1 MPERRR
7 INQNDR
13 SVCDSYHLTI
23 RRNLVGH
30 NLASFSPDRTV
41 SALACHQG
49 AQLTR
54 NSLGCWDF
62 CLMQAARFSLG
73 PESDIRLASLLVPTQ
88 RYHNPLICLLLLAF
102 SSDFTPGMYVCVY
115 VFTLFSIWVYVFVLG
130 AVFVSGSDVGWGH
143 LRGLSLLFTRAWMV
157 YFSHICTGRAHR
169 APSWP
174 RCWLQL
180 FNNFFLHVDDKCS
193 FYSYEEKISISEAN
207 LH

>member
-1 MPERRR
+1 MW
-7 INQNDR
+7 
-13 SVCDSYHLTI
+13 VTHHLTI

-54 NSLGCWDF
+54 NSLGCQDF

-73 PESDIRLASLLVPTQ
+73 PESHIRLASLLVPTQ

-115 VFTLFSIWVYVFVLG
+115 VFALFSIWVYVFVLG
-130 AVFVSGSDVGWGH
+130 AVFVSGSDV
-143 LRGLSLLFTRAWMV
+143 RVRSPKGLSLLFTRAWMV
-157 YFSHICTGRAHR
+157 CFSHICTGRAHR

-180 FNNFFLHVDDKCS
+180 FNNFFLHVDDKCN
-193 FYSYEEKISISEAN
+193 FYSYEEKSVFLKQIFIKWSVS
-207 LH
+207 